1 MRLYFYISRIKM
13 NVRICRFFLLRN
25 DIIFQSIHLQM
36 RSKLLLLFLGVA
48 FTTQVFAQK
57 GFPFDNEIRAFKHQD
72 SLNFPKPNGILFI
85 GSSSIRLWGDLEQRF
100 PNEPIIKRGVGG
112 SQLWQLVDYY
122 TPYIL
127 FPYHPRKIF
136 IYAGENDIAAG
147 KPAQSV
153 LDEFTKLWGMIR
165 EKLPDAEIYF
175 MSIKPSP
182 IRAKYY
188 AEVDKAN
195 AMVKAFLAGKPK
207 GHYINLVTVI
217 YKPGTTVPDS
227 SLFQSDY
234 LHLNSK
240 GYDKWQQVLQPYV
253 K

>member
-1 MRLYFYISRIKM
+1 MRT
-13 NVRICRFFLLRN
+13 
-25 DIIFQSIHLQM
+25 
-36 RSKLLLLFLGVA
+36 KLLLFFLSLIISIQA
-48 FTTQVFAQK
+48 FGQQ

-72 SLNFPKPNGILFI
+72 SLNFHEPNGILFI
-85 GSSSIRLWGDLEQRF
+85 GSSSIRKWTDLEQRF
-100 PNEPIIKRGVGG
+100 AGIPIIRRGIGG
-112 SQLWQLVDYY
+112 CEIWQIVDYY

-147 KPAQSV
+147 RTSKFVA
-153 LDEFTKLWGMIR
+153 DEFEKLCVMIR
-165 EKLPDAEIYF
+165 QKLPDADIYY

-182 IRAKYY
+182 SRIRFFS
-188 AEVDKAN
+188 EVDDAN
-195 AMVKAFLAGKPK
+195 YLIKNYLKNK
-207 GHYINLVTVI
+207 TKEHYLDMATVI
-217 YKPGTTVPDS
+217 YEPGTTVPDG

-240 GYDKWQQVLQPYV
+240 GYDKWQKVLAPYV